1 MTKHP
6 RHRPSRGSS
15 AMSANFESVIRRP
28 QFREAMIDPIA
39 RIDRERKGMPV
50 NMAEALRK
58 HMGLSTGELSRIFG
72 IKPAT
77 YKKKVADKEPLAGRY
92 GDAVA
97 DLGETLAIGRN
108 LLPTDRADFNI
119 PRWFAEWITIPQ
131 PSLGGRKPEDILDTP
146 TGRALVKRVVGAMG
160 SGAYL

>member
-1 MTKHP
+1 MN
-6 RHRPSRGSS
+6 SS
-15 AMSANFESVIRRP
+15 FESMIRNP
-28 QFREAMIDPIA
+28 EFREAMLDPIA
-39 RIDRERKGMPV
+39 RIHRERKGMPV
-50 NMAEALRK
+50 SMAEALRK
-58 HMGLSTGELSRIFG
+58 QMGLSAGEFSRIFG

-97 DLGETLAIGRN
+97 DLGETLVIVLN
-108 LLPTDRADFNI
+108 LLPADRDDFNI

-131 PSLGGRKPEDILDTP
+131 PSLGGRKPADIMDTP
-146 TGRALVKRVVGAMG
+146 TGRALVKQVVGAMG

>member
-1 MTKHP
+1 
-6 RHRPSRGSS
+6 
-15 AMSANFESVIRRP
+15 MSANLVSVIRKP
-28 QFREAMIDPIA
+28 EFHQAMIDPIA

-50 NMAEALRK
+50 HMAEALRK
-58 HMGLSTGELSRIFG
+58 QMGLSAGEFSRIFG

-97 DLGETLAIGRN
+97 DLGETLAIAHN
-108 LLPTDRADFNI
+108 LLPAGRDDLDI
-119 PRWFAEWITIPQ
+119 PRWFAQWITIPQ
-131 PSLGGRKPEDILDTP
+131 PSLGGRKPADIMDTP
-146 TGRALVKRVVGAMG
+146 TGRALVKQVVGAMG